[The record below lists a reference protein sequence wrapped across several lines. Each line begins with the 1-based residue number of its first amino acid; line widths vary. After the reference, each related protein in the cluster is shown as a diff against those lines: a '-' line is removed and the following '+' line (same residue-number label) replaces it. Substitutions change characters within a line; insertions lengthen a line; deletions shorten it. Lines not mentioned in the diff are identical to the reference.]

1 MQIKSI
7 QRINNYIKLKIKE
20 NMEIKI
26 NCLRNG
32 INGGGASNGPATL
45 LDGYGTYLYDLYKPS
60 DEDVAAHPELADEPL
75 GIAFPTGNLIEEY
88 TYEPDNPD
96 SLSFLKQLRA
106 IFMPHMYRYLI
117 SKDINHEDLELAKQ
131 AYINSEN
138 NIGDPL
144 LILTNYTRFD
154 IYCAAKRMNN
164 YTEPIIPRTNIDN
177 IFLSSVSCLTT
188 YISNALEKYSNTE
201 IDIDPWFET
210 KNTTGTSIYA
220 MPMFMFRQPSFGSYN
235 NVSHYYN
242 SLFSTE
248 ELSKINEAD
257 IEYYKK
263 SAVLIY
269 KKDLMDFKNF
279 FKKMM
284 EYGHEINAYS
294 EEVLDSLLSQPQG

>member
-1 MQIKSI
+1 
-7 QRINNYIKLKIKE
+7 
-20 NMEIKI
+20 MEIKI

-32 INGGGASNGPATL
+32 INGGGGASNGPATL

-60 DEDVAAHPELADEPL
+60 DEDVAVHPDLADEPL

-96 SLSFLKQLRA
+96 SVSCLKQLRA
-106 IFMPHMYRYLI
+106 IFMPHMYRYLVP
-117 SKDINHEDLELAKQ
+117 KTINSDLEDKDPVK
-131 AYINSEN
+131 AYIESEN

-144 LILTNYTRFD
+144 LILTNYTKFD

-188 YISNALEKYSNTE
+188 YISNVLKKYSNTV

-220 MPMFMFRQPSFGSYN
+220 MPMVMFKQPSFDSYN

-248 ELSKINEAD
+248 KLSKIKEAD
-257 IEYYKK
+257 NDY
-263 SAVLIY
+263 
-269 KKDLMDFKNF
+269 
-279 FKKMM
+279 
-284 EYGHEINAYS
+284 
-294 EEVLDSLLSQPQG
+294 